1 MPTDGRQMCDLRVAQ
16 ESTGYGGAMT
26 EPSQHEVDQVEE
38 DIEDVKDDV
47 DTGEPQDGDERTFI
61 DPDGDGE
68 PDPHLAEPSGL

>member
-1 MPTDGRQMCDLRVAQ
+1 MRALRVVRR
-16 ESTGYGGAMT
+16 STGYGAAMP

-38 DIEDVKDDV
+38 HIEDVKDNL
-47 DTGEPQDGDERTFI
+47 DTEEPQDGDERTFI